1 MNGNETSMGP
11 SRHAN
16 EPETFVGTNGTGM
29 QADLSSLFRLEK
41 RTIIRKTAMQ
51 ALMNMVMLI

>member
-1 MNGNETSMGP
+1 MAP

-16 EPETFVGTNGTGM
+16 EPETFVDTNGTGM